1 MKKFAVFL
9 CTVVMILGA
18 AGVASATLYYEEYSG
33 YQNVWEGESYNFGFD
48 LWFENDAS
56 AQYEVDT
63 NSNLELVQY
72 NVGAQGEYLSATL
85 YIDLFSVDLMYEN
98 TDVTLSVWDTDQ
110 NKTSIFHH
118 SFNWNGNRWKGTTY
132 QFAYSLTSQQLDV
145 FDDEGRGNVNIDA
158 NVVFNHPEWAR
169 FLDND
174 FAITR
179 VAIAVE
185 TAAAPVPEPATML
198 LLGTGLVGMAVIGRK
213 RRKSVKL

>member
-1 MKKFAVFL
+1 MKKYAVFL
-9 CTVVMILGA
+9 CTVVMVLGA

-48 LWFENDAS
+48 LWVENDAS
-56 AQYEVDT
+56 ALYEVDT

-98 TDVTLSVWDTDQ
+98 TDVTLSVWNSDLKETGI
-110 NKTSIFHH
+110 SHH
-118 SFNWNGNRWKGTTY
+118 SFNWNGNGWKGTTY
-132 QFAYSLTSQQLDV
+132 QFAYSLTSVQLDV
-145 FDDEGRGNVNIDA
+145 LENEGRGNVNIAA

-169 FLDND
+169 FWDND

-179 VAIAVE
+179 VALAVE
-185 TAAAPVPEPATML
+185 TTAAPVPEPATLL
-198 LLGTGLVGMAVIGRK
+198 LLGIGLVGMAVIGRK
-213 RRKSVKL
+213 RKKSAKL